1 MFSGLRSILNGLTSD
16 PGGTILTL
24 VYVAV
29 CILFSLIIHE
39 CAHGYVALK
48 CGDPTAKWLGRLTLD
63 PRKHLDPLGTICMV
77 FMRIGWAKPVP
88 VNPRNFRH
96 YRRDYIL
103 VSIAGIAEG
112 RRHGSIVPGLHQ
124 QAGSAELFW
133 KVQGVSVRERVML
146 HPPGAGETGQLFGRR
161 VRLREGVVQAAEAL
175 APAVLEAVGR
185 GRAAASRQA
194 QQQGHCAERH
204 DDAFP

>member
-1 MFSGLRSILNGLTSD
+1 MDGGLRPVKGEDVLHQQQVLAEAGDGEPFAGLQLRAFQHRP
-16 PGGTILTL
+16 PGRQVQEGVIR
-24 VYVAV
+24 
-29 CILFSLIIHE
+29 LFVVPQGELI
-39 CAHGYVALK
+39 V
-48 CGDPTAKWLGRLTLD
+48 GRLD
-63 PRKHLDPLGTICMV
+63 S
-77 FMRIGWAKPVP
+77 A
-88 VNPRNFRH
+88 
-96 YRRDYIL
+96 
-103 VSIAGIAEG
+103 IAGIAEG